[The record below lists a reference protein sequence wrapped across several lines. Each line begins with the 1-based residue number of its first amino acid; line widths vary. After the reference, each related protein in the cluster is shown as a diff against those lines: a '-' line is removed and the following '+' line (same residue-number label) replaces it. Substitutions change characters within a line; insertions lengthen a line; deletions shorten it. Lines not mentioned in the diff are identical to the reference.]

1 MFLLYRYT
9 EHLLKVN
16 NIVAVK
22 LQILTCMLTIEEMN
36 LILQVAEVIVGIV
49 LPIALACYKH

>member
-1 MFLLYRYT
+1 MTY
-9 EHLLKVN
+9 
-16 NIVAVK
+16 
-22 LQILTCMLTIEEMN
+22 MLSIEETN

>member
-1 MFLLYRYT
+1 
-9 EHLLKVN
+9 
-16 NIVAVK
+16 
-22 LQILTCMLTIEEMN
+22 MLTIEEMN